1 MTKSKISR
9 KLVSGIGAFAIIAA
23 ACGSGS
29 TNDTYSD
36 DEPSS
41 ASADG
46 DPADNAENEGSSSNQ
61 STDASQSVADSE
73 EQIQSVDDFEDYAI
87 GQGLPENW
95 STYGN
100 ASGDIDLVAA
110 GDDTSSETQTGDSQI
125 LSWSFDANADPGFGG
140 IRKDF
145 SKPQNWT
152 GFTGIQ
158 FLFRWWRR
166 RRTSVGDW

>member
-1 MTKSKISR
+1 M
-9 KLVSGIGAFAIIAA
+9 
-23 ACGSGS
+23 
-29 TNDTYSD
+29 
-36 DEPSS
+36 
-41 ASADG
+41 
-46 DPADNAENEGSSSNQ
+46 
-61 STDASQSVADSE
+61 
-73 EQIQSVDDFEDYAI
+73 I

-158 FLFRWWRR
+158 FLYFGGGVGGELQLEIGED
-166 RRTSVGDW
+166 RTEVDRTDVERYRTRSFFDRTEGWQLIRLPFESFSPARFNPRTRQWCPRLDCGRPACLISGIQALVATASQSIP